1 MQLPETGLQ
10 CGEDIEISVD
20 LVAPDRAGRYVS
32 HWRLVSPSG
41 QKFGHR
47 VWVLILVVVHGEES
61 PQREESLEGHKK
73 TVEVE
78 QLTLEVQDVSLDEMD
93 IDHKGRESDK
103 VKASSKNAMPTIPM
117 HDADEEAQLEM
128 EVELDGFSLI
138 EKPVE
143 NISKENGDVTPETVE
158 TILLEKGKMI
168 AEENCE
174 GQLELLESMGF
185 INRDLNCL
193 LLNKNNGHL
202 QDTLDDLLLS
212 TGWDGVLKDLNEMVQ
227 FSTYTL
233 FTK

>member
-20 LVAPDRAGRYVS
+20 LVAPDRSGRYVS

-47 VWVLILVVVHGEES
+47 VWVLILVIVQGDES
-61 PQREESLEGHKK
+61 PRREESLEGHEKA
-73 TVEVE
+73 VEVE
-78 QLTLEVQDVSLDEMD
+78 QLTFEVQDVSLDEMD

-103 VKASSKNAMPTIPM
+103 VKANSNNAMPTIPM

-138 EKPVE
+138 EKPAE
-143 NISKENGDVTPETVE
+143 NISKENGDVTPEAVE
-158 TILLEKGKMI
+158 TILLGKGKMV
-168 AEENCE
+168 AEENYE

-185 INRDLNCL
+185 INRDLNRL
-193 LLNKNNGHL
+193 LLNKNNDHL
-202 QDTLDDLLLS
+202 QETLDDLLLS

-227 FSTYTL
+227 F
-233 FTK
+233 